1 MCNSR
6 ATINQPNQYHHG
18 ANPIIKIST
27 FSYQLSTYWPT
38 YPPASSSPPKVQI
51 PNHQP
56 PVKDDQSVKDA
67 KKPDG
72 NSQAVLLPPLLGQP
86 AGHLL
91 LLPGQTPLPILSH
104 LHKVSTM
111 LQPYNDDDTDDDDDD
126 DDTHP
131 SLVPLLCSPLLLA
144 SKLLVL
150 PLNSSS
156 ILNHP
161 RLYHHC
167 DHHHRYDCD
176 QENPPPHPPLL
187 LLHDEHLVFCSV
199 EIQL

>member
-91 LLPGQTPLPILSH
+91 LLPGQTTLPILSH

-111 LQPYNDDDTDDDDDD
+111 LQPYNDCTL
-126 DDTHP
+126 TMTTTP
-131 SLVPLLCSPLLLA
+131 TPTMTMTMTMTTQTRLSCLSFARRCCSRA
-144 SKLLVL
+144 
-150 PLNSSS
+150 NSSS
-156 ILNHP
+156 SLLTAA
-161 RLYHHC
+161 LY
-167 DHHHRYDCD
+167 
-176 QENPPPHPPLL
+176 
-187 LLHDEHLVFCSV
+187 
-199 EIQL
+199 